1 MAEQSLAVSC
11 SLPCLLLQKSAAT
24 EVLQHVLSS
33 VMRLSAAG
41 GP

>member
-1 MAEQSLAVSC
+1 MGEQSLVISC
-11 SLPCLLLQKSAAT
+11 SLPCLLLQESAAT

-33 VMRLSAAG
+33 MISLSAAG